1 MSPAAPW
8 DDAVGRLQSVGLHWG
23 TWTLIGSFVLYV
35 LGYLTIRFHLSVLAA
50 GTDLGIID
58 ERYLFA
64 GAKFV
69 VYLVLGRRHAVLLL
83 LVPAALAYGAY
94 RLLSRH
100 PNRRIKSPGS
110 RPRDF
115 AAGGSTRSAPW
126 CSESCSRSCSSSLS

>member
-1 MSPAAPW
+1 MSPAGPW

-69 VYLVLGRRHAVLLL
+69 VYLVSAGVTLLLLL

-94 RLLSRH
+94 RLLSRDRK
-100 PNRRIKSPGS
+100 PADKTTGVAPGGFRTWWLDQKRVLVLGIVLAVLFFS
-110 RPRDF
+110 
-115 AAGGSTRSAPW
+115 W
-126 CSESCSRSCSSSLS
+126 